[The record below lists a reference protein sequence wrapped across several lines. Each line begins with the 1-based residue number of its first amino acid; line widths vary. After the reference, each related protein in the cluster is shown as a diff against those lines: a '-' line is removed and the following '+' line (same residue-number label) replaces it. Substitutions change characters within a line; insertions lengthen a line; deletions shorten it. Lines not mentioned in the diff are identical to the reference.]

1 MHMYQDDSLSSLER
15 KRMRAFMGEK
25 KRLERLQRSLML
37 KQVIDQEA
45 ERINKL
51 KALIKEKKRQEI
63 EEKMN
68 EAATKI

>member
-1 MHMYQDDSLSSLER
+1 
-15 KRMRAFMGEK
+15 MGEK

>member
-51 KALIKEKKRQEI
+51 KALIKEKKR
-63 EEKMN
+63 
-68 EAATKI
+68 